1 MARPAEFN
9 IVETQKGW
17 CLSVPQSMAGDGKR
31 RRKFY
36 RTKTAATD
44 AAAKLKAA
52 HREGQRGSVLSATV
66 AVQAAEALRILEPCG
81 LSLIEAARIA
91 AAQAGR
97 SANLETFGER
107 WQRTMLHGEMVWSP
121 VYARDMA
128 NVPRWVGPEVMASRC
143 GALNREVMKAAV
155 ETHRS
160 KNPGTVK
167 MTMLRVMA
175 VLGDRERDTGKRAEV
190 SILTVPQC
198 ARLLRVC
205 ERVEERRV
213 VALLLFA
220 GIRPDVEHGE
230 IGRLQWDAVGA
241 DQIYVS
247 SDVCKTNQDRHIPI
261 SSRLRRLIRG
271 HPTSGRVVP
280 NGWKKAWQR
289 IRRDA
294 GIAHLQDVCRHTF
307 ASHALAA
314 WGEGE
319 AKQAM
324 GHTAGSTTL
333 FRHYRR
339 AVTKDAGEKY
349 FR

>member
-1 MARPAEFN
+1 MAKRPDFEPWESERGWVVNIPKSMSASGNRARKYFANETKAKTYAASVRASHNSGIRGAMISATLALQAREAER
-9 IVETQKGW
+9 
-17 CLSVPQSMAGDGKR
+17 LLDGSGISLV
-31 RRKFY
+31 
-36 RTKTAATD
+36 D
-44 AAAKLKAA
+44 AAKIA
-52 HREGQRGSVLSATV
+52 
-66 AVQAAEALRILEPCG
+66 I
-81 LSLIEAARIA
+81 AARGA
-91 AAQAGR
+91 DEDR
-97 SANLETFGER
+97 ETFGER
-107 WQRTMLHGEMVWSP
+107 YSRAIGAMEMDWSNR
-121 VYARDMA
+121 YAADMGR
-128 NVPRWVGPEVMASRC
+128 VPRWVPEWFLAMPCGVITRSVMES
-143 GALNREVMKAAV
+143 ALTGQAKIARSTIDNRARYLSAI
-155 ETHRS
+155 
-160 KNPGTVK
+160 
-167 MTMLRVMA
+167 
-175 VLGDRERDTGKRAEV
+175 LGYRERHRKSSTVEF
-190 SILTVPQC
+190 LTTSQC

-230 IGRLQWDAVGA
+230 IGRLQWDAVGT
-241 DQIYVS
+241 DSIYVS
-247 SDVCKTNQDRHIPI
+247 SEVCKTNQDRLIPI
-261 SSRLRRLIRG
+261 SSRLKRLIRG

-339 AVTKDAGEKY
+339 AVTKAAGEKY